1 METVTT
7 NLKTKAKINRTATVP
22 QKDVDFGKVITS
34 VSTKWSANP
43 WLVLLWT
50 NATDFS
56 TKAINYQNTLD
67 ARKQTGSGRPQIT
80 QALKTLDKDIND
92 KIAYVKGYIIDKY
105 KKEAA
110 KSYYAS
116 FGFQQIGKAYKL
128 PTDQNGRS
136 AALLLMISAIDSNG
150 FGTKEFG
157 TTYWTTAKTQYDDLL
172 VQASTKD
179 SQVSIKVGDKNIL
192 KADLKKVLNS
202 IILTIKANYPDTYKS
217 ELRSWGMHKEKY

>member
-1 METVTT
+1 MWTT
-7 NLKTKAKINRTATVP
+7 
-22 QKDVDFGKVITS
+22 
-34 VSTKWSANP
+34 
-43 WLVLLWT
+43 
-50 NATDFS
+50 ATDF
-56 TKAINYQNTLD
+56 AIKTTDYQTTLE
-67 ARKQTGSGRPQIT
+67 ARKQTGSARPQIT

-92 KIAYVKGYIIDKY
+92 KIAYVKGYIVDKY

-150 FGTKEFG
+150 FGAKEFG
-157 TTYWTTAKTQYDDLL
+157 TAYWTGVKTQYDDLL
-172 VQASTKD
+172 SQASTKD

-192 KADLKKVLNS
+192 KADLKKVLNAV
-202 IILTIKANYPDTYKS
+202 ILTIKANYPDTYKS